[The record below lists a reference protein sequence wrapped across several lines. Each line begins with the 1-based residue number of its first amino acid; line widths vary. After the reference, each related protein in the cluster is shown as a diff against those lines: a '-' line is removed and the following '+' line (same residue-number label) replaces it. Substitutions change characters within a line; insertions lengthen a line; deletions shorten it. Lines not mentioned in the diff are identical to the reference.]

1 MLVYPLLDDQ
11 SDMTFFAKDTLCRLV
26 VRGHPTQLLL
36 STMHGRDSAIS
47 SGKVNGFLVQDF
59 TCQVTILLPNTFLV
73 QTIPA
78 RKEQI
83 PKPETALN
91 WPHRK
96 KIADQLMPYRDNVK
110 VGLLIGSNCTRAI
123 VPREVIPGNYDD
135 PYALRTDLGW
145 GIVGRVSW
153 RPDYDGDSF
162 GVMNRIITRNI
173 PELGKRKCLFT
184 LEANTKEVINPF
196 QISEMLELDFSERM
210 TDISKKVRERIHQ
223 RLDGH

>member
-26 VRGHPTQLLL
+26 VRDHPTQLLL

-59 TCQVTILLPNTFLV
+59 TCQVTIPLPNTFLA

-78 RKEQI
+78 RREQI

-123 VPREVIPGNYDD
+123 MPREVIPGNYDD

-162 GVMNRIITRNI
+162 GVTNRIITRNI
-173 PELGKRKCLFT
+173 PEPGKRKCLFI
-184 LEANTKEVINPF
+184 LEAKTKEVINPF

>member
-1 MLVYPLLDDQ
+1 
-11 SDMTFFAKDTLCRLV
+11 
-26 VRGHPTQLLL
+26 
-36 STMHGRDSAIS
+36 MHGRDSAIS